1 LRGLT
6 FTLLSLV
13 VVVFFGTCVGK
24 GEEKKNVILVVVD
37 TMRADRASLYGY
49 DRETTPEVS
58 KWAKGGAVFE
68 RAFAA
73 SSWTVPSMAMLL
85 TGRYRVGGGIGV
97 DDTSELLSSAL
108 SAEGYRTVAVVANPV
123 LNELQGFIGGYESYD
138 LIDGR
143 QDMSDPLHPGSW
155 TAPFVIEKAL
165 TWLRNERDE
174 RPFMLYL
181 HLMDPHFPY
190 EPDRLEAFDWRSSR
204 SKERRKAY
212 DDALDL
218 TNDAHLSED
227 EYANLERQQAAY
239 DAEIL
244 QVDASLG
251 KLFRYLEETGL
262 AQNSIVVLT
271 ADHGEGLWQRPSGDG
286 WINQGLLEGQLA
298 SKLYR
303 GHGEHLYNELTHV
316 PLALSGPGVPEG
328 VRISEPVSLVD
339 VVPTLLSLLDL
350 SPTEGLHGT
359 PLFER
364 VGNRDIYSDCSRGNA
379 IIEDGRW
386 KLHLPS
392 ARSLAKGAVAQLFDL
407 EADPLERHP
416 IKDAAIRARLTQK
429 LEAWALQHRRDIRP
443 RSIDEQRQL
452 LLQMGYAGLAED
464 LTEEMSLE
472 EKQQGMK
479 QERERRRAEANAKD

>member
-1 LRGLT
+1 
-6 FTLLSLV
+6 
-13 VVVFFGTCVGK
+13 
-24 GEEKKNVILVVVD
+24 
-37 TMRADRASLYGY
+37 
-49 DRETTPEVS
+49 
-58 KWAKGGAVFE
+58 
-68 RAFAA
+68 
-73 SSWTVPSMAMLL
+73 
-85 TGRYRVGGGIGV
+85 
-97 DDTSELLSSAL
+97 
-108 SAEGYRTVAVVANPV
+108 
-123 LNELQGFIGGYESYD
+123 
-138 LIDGR
+138 
-143 QDMSDPLHPGSW
+143 
-155 TAPFVIEKAL
+155 
-165 TWLRNERDE
+165 
-174 RPFMLYL
+174 MLYL